1 MKNPGVWAVVIAAAV
16 AASMAM
22 GIRQTFGLFLL
33 PLGAETGISVVT
45 LGLAVALH
53 NLTWGIAQPITG
65 ALGDRYGAGR
75 VAAVGGLLYA
85 AGLGL
90 VALHPSAVTA
100 LIGIGIM
107 TGLGVGCAGT
117 GSVIAAVGRAAPPER
132 RGSLLGIAA
141 AGGSVGQALLVPYA
155 QIGMG
160 WFGATATMGAMAIM
174 ALMILPAARVMEW
187 SPRNVLAPRR
197 ELSEL
202 PGLAR
207 SALGERDFAL
217 LTLGFFACGFQ
228 LAFLTTHLPAHLA
241 LCGMPPWLGATSLML
256 VGLFN
261 IPGSW
266 LCGRLG
272 GVIRPE
278 VALGAVYLVRSL
290 AIALFAALPVTEWG
304 TLLFAAVLGS
314 IWLGSVPLTA
324 AAIARRFGVADLGAL
339 YGVCFFSHQIGGFLG
354 AGAAAVLVNAT
365 GSYAAFWPVMVLVGL
380 GAVAANWA
388 TRGPIRATAPA

>member
-1 MKNPGVWAVVIAAAV
+1 MKNPSVWAVVIAAAV

-33 PLGAETGISVVT
+33 PLGTETGISVVT

-53 NLTWGIAQPITG
+53 NLTWGIVQPVTG
-65 ALGDRYGAGR
+65 MLGDRYGAGR

-90 VALHPSAVTA
+90 VAVHPSAVTA
-100 LIGIGIM
+100 FVGIGLM

-155 QIGMG
+155 QVGMG
-160 WFGATATMGAMAIM
+160 WFGAVATLGAMAIA
-174 ALMILPAARVMEW
+174 ALFIVPAARVMEW
-187 SPRNVLAPRR
+187 SPRNPLAPRR
-197 ELSEL
+197 SLSEL

-207 SALGERDFAL
+207 SALQERDFAL

-266 LCGRLG
+266 LCGKLG

-290 AIALFAALPVTEWG
+290 AIALFATLPVTEWG

-354 AGAAAVLVNAT
+354 AGAAAVLVQTT

-388 TRGPIRATAPA
+388 TRGPIRAAAAA